1 MFRHVVVGIDEDP
14 GSRDALALAR
24 ALLDK
29 DGRLTLAHVHHGDP
43 RMRTVSPELAATE
56 RTRARQLLETVRT
69 EAGDDARLMWTG
81 ASSVGRGLHEI
92 AEHDD
97 ADLLVVGSSEHSLFG
112 RATLSAH
119 TRDALNGAP
128 CAVALAPA
136 GYRERPGVVR
146 EIGAGYDGSPESEHA
161 VVVAR
166 RLADELG
173 AKVSAF
179 EAIALPAHLIEG
191 PEPADER
198 IDRSLTL
205 ARERIAQLGVEPHA
219 AYGHA
224 AEELALYGASL
235 DLLLLGSRGYGPIGR
250 LFHGSTSQRVALTAR
265 CPLLVLARATTD
277 GEAAIEAESTHDR
290 TVLSAPGH

>member
-1 MFRHVVVGIDEDP
+1 MFRHVVVGIDEAP

-43 RMRTVSPELAATE
+43 RMRTVSPELAAAE
-56 RTRARQLLETVRT
+56 RTRARRLLETVRA
-69 EAGDDARLMWTG
+69 EAGDDARLAWTG

-92 AEHDD
+92 AEHEE

-112 RATLSAH
+112 HATLSAH

-136 GYRERPGVVR
+136 GYRERPVVVR
-146 EIGAGYDGSPESEHA
+146 EIGVGYDGSPESEHA

-166 RLADELG
+166 RLADELT

-179 EAIALPAHLIEG
+179 EAIALPVDLVEG
-191 PEPADER
+191 PGPADER
-198 IDRSLTL
+198 IDRCLEL

-235 DLLLLGSRGYGPIGR
+235 DLLVLGSRGYGPIGR
-250 LFHGSTSQRVALTAR
+250 LFHGSTSQRVAQTAR
-265 CPLLVLARATTD
+265 CPLLVLARATID
-277 GEAAIEAESTHDR
+277 GEASVEAESTLDR
-290 TVLSAPGH
+290 TALSAPGH

>member
-29 DGRLTLAHVHHGDP
+29 DGRITLAHVHRGDP
-43 RMRTVSPELAATE
+43 RMRTVSPELAAAE
-56 RTRARQLLETVRT
+56 RTRARRLLETVRAET
-69 EAGDDARLMWTG
+69 GDDARLVWAG

-112 RATLSAH
+112 HATLSAH

-136 GYRERPGVVR
+136 SYRKRPVVVR
-146 EIGAGYDGSPESEHA
+146 EIGVGYDGSLESEHA

-179 EAIALPAHLIEG
+179 EAIALPVDLVEG
-191 PEPADER
+191 PGPADER
-198 IDRSLTL
+198 IDRCLAL

-250 LFHGSTSQRVALTAR
+250 LFHGSTSQRVAQTAR

-277 GEAAIEAESTHDR
+277 GEASVEAESTLDR
-290 TVLSAPGH
+290 TVLSAPGQ

>member
-29 DGRLTLAHVHHGDP
+29 DGRLTLAHVHRGDP
-43 RMRTVSPELAATE
+43 RMRTVSPELAAAE
-56 RTRARQLLETVRT
+56 RTRARRLLETVRAET
-69 EAGDDARLMWTG
+69 GHDARLAWTG

-112 RATLSAH
+112 HATLSAH

-136 GYRERPGVVR
+136 GYRERPLVVR
-146 EIGAGYDGSPESEHA
+146 EIGVGYDGSLESEHA

-179 EAIALPAHLIEG
+179 EAIALPVDLVEG
-191 PEPADER
+191 PGPADER
-198 IDRSLTL
+198 IDRCLAL

-250 LFHGSTSQRVALTAR
+250 LFHGSTSQRVAQTAR

-277 GEAAIEAESTHDR
+277 GEASVEAESTLDR
-290 TVLSAPGH
+290 TVLSAPGQ

>member
-1 MFRHVVVGIDEDP
+1 MFRHVVVGIDEDS
-14 GSRDALALAR
+14 GSLDALALAR

-29 DGRLTLAHVHHGDP
+29 DGRLTLAHVHRGDP
-43 RMRTVSPELAATE
+43 RIRMVSPELAAAE
-56 RTRARQLLETVRT
+56 RTRTRRLLESVRA
-69 EAGDDARLMWTG
+69 EAGDDARLEWTG

-97 ADLLVVGSSEHSLFG
+97 ADLLVVGSSRHTLFG
-112 RATLSAH
+112 HATLSAH

-136 GYRERPGVVR
+136 GYRERPAVGR
-146 EIGAGYDGSPESEHA
+146 EIGVGYDGSPESEHA
-161 VVVAR
+161 VVLAR

-179 EAIALPAHLIEG
+179 EAIALPVHLVEG
-191 PEPADER
+191 PGPADER
-198 IDRSLTL
+198 IDRCLAL
-205 ARERIAQLGVEPHA
+205 ARERIARLGVEPHA

-235 DLLLLGSRGYGPIGR
+235 DLLVVGSRGYGPIGR
-250 LFHGSTSQRVALTAR
+250 LFHGSTSQRLAQTAR
-265 CPLLVLARATTD
+265 CPLLVLTRATMG
-277 GEAAIEAESTHDR
+277 GEASVETEAIPDR
-290 TVLSAPGH
+290 AVLSAPGH

>member
-24 ALLDK
+24 TLLDK
-29 DGRLTLAHVHHGDP
+29 DGRFTLAHVHRGDS
-43 RMRTVSPELAATE
+43 RMRTVSPELAAAE
-56 RTRARQLLETVRT
+56 RSRARRLLETVRAQ
-69 EAGDDARLMWTG
+69 EGEDARLVWTG

-112 RATLSAH
+112 HATLSAH

-136 GYRERPGVVR
+136 GYRERPVVIR
-146 EIGAGYDGSPESEHA
+146 EIGVGYDGSPESEHA

-179 EAIALPAHLIEG
+179 EAIALPVDLVEG
-191 PEPADER
+191 SGPAGER
-198 IDRSLTL
+198 IDRCL
-205 ARERIAQLGVEPHA
+205 ALVRERIAQLRVEPHA

-235 DLLLLGSRGYGPIGR
+235 DLLVLGSRGYGPIGR
-250 LFHGSTSQRVALTAR
+250 LFHGSTSQRVAQTAR
-265 CPLLVLARATTD
+265 CPLLVLARATLD
-277 GEAAIEAESTHDR
+277 GEALVEAESTLDQ
-290 TVLSAPGH
+290 TVLSAPGN